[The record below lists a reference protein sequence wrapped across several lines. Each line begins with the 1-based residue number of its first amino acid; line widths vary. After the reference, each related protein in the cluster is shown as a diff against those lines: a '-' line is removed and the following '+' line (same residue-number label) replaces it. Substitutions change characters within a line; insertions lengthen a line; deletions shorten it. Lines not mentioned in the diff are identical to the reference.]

1 LAAILGLF
9 FVAEVDETGLL
20 LFYLTLNRVVAA
32 QNFQKFWIDG
42 DFRSHGGGWLWKTVF
57 RSLFRPRA

>member
-1 LAAILGLF
+1 M
-9 FVAEVDETGLL
+9 AEVDETGLL

-42 DFRSHGGGWLWKTVF
+42 GFRSHGGGWLWKTVF